1 MLNNKSW
8 SNRFETLSVG
18 FSAKQKI
25 TGRGSLALKHK
36 KRSSRLDELARTY
49 RYERI
54 ASGALANGQ
63 LEYLSCVWQD
73 LSSSRPLRA
82 PFSLALF
89 LLYRSPLRLVPFCFT
104 DCLILATRDT
114 LLLYSIGLATPLDTQ
129 RVWVRMFGYAKC
141 SCASQVECLMALF
154 CLNTDPDTTGGR
166 TMSSDL
172 HTYGDDVHQT
182 HHHLS
187 NNPFVCSN

>member
-1 MLNNKSW
+1 M
-8 SNRFETLSVG
+8 
-18 FSAKQKI
+18 
-25 TGRGSLALKHK
+25 ALKHK

-54 ASGALANGQ
+54 ASGALASGQ

-73 LSSSRPLRA
+73 LSSSRP
-82 PFSLALF
+82 LALF

-114 LLLYSIGLATPLDTQ
+114 LLLYSIGLATPLDTR